1 MKGFKKTLVSHL
13 QYISFS
19 LEVVDASIFLIIL
32 FILFLTVTLPPH
44 QQLSRG
50 KSSSESSSS
59 KTSKNPTPVS
69 NGPTPPPP
77 PAKPSPAS
85 STSSIQSFGNAT
97 SNVASSSSIGRS
109 NPPPQQSGPQQPNV
123 DRRNPAQDN
132 YTPPIVVV
140 SPEMPS
146 DPLPHQKPTPH
157 LPGEPATPPR
167 ATTTLNNRLRQAPK
181 DTIPMV
187 GKPPRK
193 QRSSRFHVTEKVEIE
208 RLPAF
213 NGMYILGSLVSI

>member
-1 MKGFKKTLVSHL
+1 M
-13 QYISFS
+13 
-19 LEVVDASIFLIIL
+19 
-32 FILFLTVTLPPH
+32 
-44 QQLSRG
+44 
-50 KSSSESSSS
+50 
-59 KTSKNPTPVS
+59 
-69 NGPTPPPP
+69 PPPP

-85 STSSIQSFGNAT
+85 STSSIQSFGNVT

-109 NPPPQQSGPQQPNV
+109 NPPPQQSGHQQPNV

-193 QRSSRFHVTEKVEIE
+193 QRNSRFHVTEKVEIE

-213 NGMYILGSLVSI
+213 NGMYTLHSCLHGRQAYPNLQRSPYTIVLNYSSGNCINVLYSLTLTTQVLNSAESKLKHRPFTKCSTILQHNEV